1 MLLGSVWVT
10 VFISYVT
17 DYKWEL
23 VEPSKYYDKLGCNQR
38 SSLHFVFYPVGL
50 LILCFVFLLVPF
62 NSCRGRD
69 KIAIISSVGRVVAA
83 PLFKVTFADNMMG
96 DVLTSLTK
104 PLQDIPA
111 GYCYLQA
118 SHPLSTEDV
127 LEFESNGEL
136 CAPFVTSYLLPT
148 MVALPLWFRLM
159 QCARRYNDSGEPKHL
174 LNFGKYGASIL
185 VIVVGHVPHAF
196 WVLVMVSVI
205 STLYSATWDVYMD
218 WGLGPKEL
226 ASITRLKFD
235 TTHDPFCED
244 LLLPT
249 EAVDHGKSHLGRKLL
264 LPKLVYI
271 AAIVFDVCA
280 RCSWVLSLLPI
291 TVLSSN
297 IWRREI
303 FKTSMTALEI
313 ARRSIWAVLRIE
325 HEQVSNSSKY
335 RAFLWVPPPI

>member
-1 MLLGSVWVT
+1 
-10 VFISYVT
+10 
-17 DYKWEL
+17 
-23 VEPSKYYDKLGCNQR
+23 
-38 SSLHFVFYPVGL
+38 
-50 LILCFVFLLVPF
+50 
-62 NSCRGRD
+62 
-69 KIAIISSVGRVVAA
+69 
-83 PLFKVTFADNMMG
+83 MG

-118 SHPLSTEDV
+118 GHPLSNEDV
-127 LEFESNGEL
+127 LEFEEMGEL
-136 CAPFVTSYLLPT
+136 CTPFVSNFVLPF
-148 MVALPLWFRLM
+148 MAALPLWFRLM

-174 LNFGKYGASIL
+174 LNFGKYAASIL
-185 VIVVGHVPHAF
+185 VIVVSHVPRAL
-196 WVLVMVSVI
+196 WVLVMVSVF
-205 STLYSATWDVYMD
+205 SALYTATWDVYMD

-226 ASITRLKFD
+226 LRIITLKSD
-235 TTHDPFCED
+235 NGHDPLSDD

-249 EAVDHGKSHLGRKLL
+249 ETVDHGNAHPGRKLL

-313 ARRSIWAVLRIE
+313 ARRSIWAVLRME